1 MGDEKRVLKLSGK
14 WFHSGKPL
22 TSGTFEM
29 YWDFTTR
36 KMQGVRSEGNI
47 TTKWLWT
54 GLDGALDWV
63 SQIFHTDSVPMP
75 KMLPDNFVYDL
86 FVRHTFFDVFDPAF
100 EDEKRSGHR
109 VRSMSL
115 PSTPVVRNDDGEV
128 KADPIEPRELAV
140 AVLDQPQERTRRK
153 RGKRG
158 QGRGKFAADKSV
170 QVVGVLVSLG
180 ACQDSADTSTPRSF
194 DTSAD
199 STVSTA
205 SSVSDRMCESNRWP
219 CDSDPLDLTDSDADD
234 HMFSNQSNLCTEES
248 EDASFEAVH
257 DEVSNL
263 SRSVCGTPH
272 PQSQLETSRHSVRL
286 VPQGKEQTV
295 MIQNLPREF
304 NNHCLCAV
312 LFHLGFCGQFDFVY
326 VPVDFNHCAS
336 YGFAFVNFLYSDQA
350 EQFRRCFPQYAR
362 TCMPGCQ
369 RCHVRLNA
377 PVQGLEDNIERY
389 RNSPVMHEA
398 VPAQYKPLL
407 FDGGVPVA
415 FPAPT
420 KSIRFPRFRNF
431 RRCQD

>member
-1 MGDEKRVLKLSGK
+1 
-14 WFHSGKPL
+14 
-22 TSGTFEM
+22 
-29 YWDFTTR
+29 
-36 KMQGVRSEGNI
+36 
-47 TTKWLWT
+47 
-54 GLDGALDWV
+54 
-63 SQIFHTDSVPMP
+63 
-75 KMLPDNFVYDL
+75 
-86 FVRHTFFDVFDPAF
+86 
-100 EDEKRSGHR
+100 
-109 VRSMSL
+109 MSL

-377 PVQGLEDNIERY
+377 PVQGSRIILSDTGT
-389 RNSPVMHEA
+389 V
-398 VPAQYKPLL
+398 L
-407 FDGGVPVA
+407 
-415 FPAPT
+415 
-420 KSIRFPRFRNF
+420 
-431 RRCQD
+431 